1 MRPFESLKCHM
12 KNGIAGIVW
21 HLRFNRIVF
30 QFSYRTDTD
39 VTFDN
44 LNRRYFLSVTQY
56 DQFIYL
62 ILFRTNQFW
71 LWNSHFQVV
80 LSSQLPKVFT
90 NHHNQNWNI
99 WYLFFCQ
106 FSSVLLVV
114 GGFYLSANIKLREI
128 APSKNNIHLF

>member
-1 MRPFESLKCHM
+1 M
-12 KNGIAGIVW
+12 KNGIAGIEW

-56 DQFIYL
+56 DQFILWYYFAQTSFDSEIVTFKLCPVHNYL
-62 ILFRTNQFW
+62 KN
-71 LWNSHFQVV
+71 
-80 LSSQLPKVFT
+80 LPITIIKIVICI
-90 NHHNQNWNI
+90 I

-114 GGFYLSANIKLREI
+114 GGYYLSANIKLREI